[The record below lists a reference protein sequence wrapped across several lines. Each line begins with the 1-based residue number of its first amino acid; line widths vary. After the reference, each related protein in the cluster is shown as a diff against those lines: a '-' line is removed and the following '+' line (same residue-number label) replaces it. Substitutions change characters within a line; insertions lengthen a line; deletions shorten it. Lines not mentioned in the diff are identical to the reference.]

1 MAGTVL
7 SEQYV
12 DIISRNLKETMDAL
26 RSIQRMADEA
36 GVSFRKMRDAA
47 SESAGRTS
55 SSLAGAGQAA
65 ARMRDGVADA
75 GNRGT
80 ASLAGLRQAASMLPG
95 ALGSISAAAGP
106 VGVALAAIGA
116 AIALVTQGF
125 QGTSE
130 MEQFGQAM
138 TMIAREA
145 AALFAPAVQLAADV
159 LKMMVGIFQGTG
171 VAGQQLL
178 GRLTP
183 IGAAFEVLAN
193 PAVQTAFRGLVAAF
207 GQLVQA
213 AQPLLNLVANIG
225 SVLLD
230 VFVVGPLVQF
240 TRALTFTVLLLKEI
254 VSTVTRLVGIIPG
267 LNSLMQSPAGQRR
280 QVTLAQTGTEDATA
294 TFQRIQEAVLR
305 AGGPKTEEEKQT
317 NYLSEIDAKVKEIVG
332 KFDASIGQVQA
343 IVSFVSQ
350 LVTNPSAAA
359 QGVQN
364 NAGIGL
370 NLGLSALG
378 GLLTRR

>member
-1 MAGTVL
+1 MAQQL
-7 SEQYV
+7 DELYV
-12 DIISRNLKETMDAL
+12 DVIARGLAEVLAQL
-26 RSIQRMADEA
+26 RQMQDQLG
-36 GVSFRKMRDAA
+36 GVRTAARQMRDGVADA
-47 SESAGRTS
+47 AGRTS
-55 SSLAGAGQAA
+55 SSMTAAGQAA
-65 ARMRDGVADA
+65 ARMRDGVAEA

-80 ASLAGLRQAASMLPG
+80 ASIAGLRQAASLLPG
-95 ALGSISAAAGP
+95 ALGSIAAAAGP

-125 QGTSE
+125 AGTSE

-159 LKMMVGIFQGTG
+159 LKMVVGIFQSTG

-267 LNSLMQSPAGQRR
+267 LNALMQSPAGQRR

-359 QGVQN
+359 QGVMSN
-364 NAGIGL
+364 PTIGL
-370 NLGLSALG
+370 GLNAISNILN
-378 GLLTRR
+378 RR

>member
-1 MAGTVL
+1 MAQQL
-7 SEQYV
+7 DELYV
-12 DIISRNLKETMDAL
+12 DVIARGLAEVLAQL
-26 RSIQRMADEA
+26 RQMQDQLG
-36 GVSFRKMRDAA
+36 GV
-47 SESAGRTS
+47 RT
-55 SSLAGAGQAA
+55 A
-65 ARMRDGVADA
+65 ARQMRDGVADA

-80 ASLAGLRQAASMLPG
+80 ASLGGLRQVASLLPG
-95 ALGSISAAAGP
+95 VLGSIAAAAGP
-106 VGVALAAIGA
+106 VGAAVAAIGA
-116 AIALVTQGF
+116 AVALVTQGF
-125 QGTSE
+125 AGTSE
-130 MEQFGQAM
+130 MEQFGQAL

-178 GRLTP
+178 GRLSP
-183 IGAAFEVLAN
+183 IATAFEVLAN

-305 AGGPKTEEEKQT
+305 AGGPKSEEEKQT

-332 KFDASIGQVQA
+332 KFDASIGQVAA

-359 QGVQN
+359 QGVMSN
-364 NAGIGL
+364 PAVG
-370 NLGLSALG
+370 LGLSAISPALG
-378 GLLTRR
+378 LGLNILNRR